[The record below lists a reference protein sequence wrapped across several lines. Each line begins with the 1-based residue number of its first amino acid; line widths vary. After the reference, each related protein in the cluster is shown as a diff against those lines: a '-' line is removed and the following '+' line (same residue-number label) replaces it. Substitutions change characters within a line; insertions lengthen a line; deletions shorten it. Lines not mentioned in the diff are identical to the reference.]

1 MTISYIL
8 VGMVFGYII
17 VNLILDAKAPKES
30 AEAILVDKYID
41 SFVDSNNVVID
52 RYMLFFVVKDKKK
65 AFEVSYNKYMEYE
78 VNQEG
83 TLIYKRN
90 KFVDFVS
97 KIG

>member
-1 MTISYIL
+1 
-8 VGMVFGYII
+8 
-17 VNLILDAKAPKES
+17 
-30 AEAILVDKYID
+30 
-41 SFVDSNNVVID
+41 
-52 RYMLFFVVKDKKK
+52 MLFFAVKDKKK
-65 AFEVSYNKYMEYE
+65 AFEVSYNKYMKYE